1 MIVLQFFQLLFSA
14 TTLQHSQI
22 LKVVARSLL
31 WSHYKFV
38 LLALTNKIFCPPQ
51 YVIDCRMFGY
61 TLILVA
67 RGNKWSKIVDLFLP
81 LQILVL
87 FRNPKDTAVSFFH
100 FHNNAPS
107 VPSYSS
113 WDEFFSEFMNG
124 KGIVI
129 VTECSRKSNRKKKLK
144 TAKWVQWENSCVII
158 SLLMAIPHEKGGSWM
173 PEWGESP
180 EGALLLG
187 I

>member
-1 MIVLQFFQLLFSA
+1 MTILQFFQLLLSTIA
-14 TTLQHSQI
+14 SWHNQI
-22 LKVVARSLL
+22 LEVVTRSLL
-31 WSHYKFV
+31 WSCYKFV
-38 LLALTNKIFCPPQ
+38 LHALTNKIRYSPQ

-61 TLILVA
+61 TLVLVA

-100 FHNNAPS
+100 FHNSVPR

-129 VTECSRKSNRKKKLK
+129 VTECSWRSNRKKIFK
-144 TAKWVQWENSCVII
+144 NN
-158 SLLMAIPHEKGGSWM
+158 
-173 PEWGESP
+173 
-180 EGALLLG
+180 
-187 I
+187 